1 MKIEN
6 ALDRLNHTLPL
17 KENQNMCAKQ
27 VRALHQQIL
36 LSFITQGRIL
46 TRSEMATYVDDLDD
60 AVNVLR
66 KNEMVIFS
74 GNNDPVGAY
83 PFTMEERENKISV
96 NGYQVYAMCAL
107 DALAVSPM
115 FEVKVKID
123 SRCKITATP
132 LHIEQSGTIIENLD
146 DVGEVCLG
154 IDWGAIESGIC
165 CADSLCLDMLF
176 LKDNKIAQ
184 QWLANNSERREIFT
198 LPQAVEFASRFFV
211 PLMEKDNLPKRQT
224 PLT

>member
-6 ALDRLNHTLPL
+6 ALDRLNHALPL
-17 KENQNMCAKQ
+17 KANQNMCAKQ

-36 LSFITQGRIL
+36 LSFITRGRIL
-46 TRSEMATYVDDLDD
+46 TKSQMATYVDDLDD

-66 KNEMVIFS
+66 KNDMVVFS
-74 GNNDPVGAY
+74 ENGEPIGAY

-115 FEVKVKID
+115 FEVKVQID
-123 SRCKITATP
+123 SRCRITDTP
-132 LHIEQSGTIIENLD
+132 LHLEQSGTIIENLD
-146 DVGEVCLG
+146 DVGEVCFG
-154 IDWGAIESGIC
+154 IDWGTMESGTC
-165 CADSLCLDMLF
+165 CADSLCLDMLL
-176 LKDNKIAQ
+176 LKDYEISQ
-184 QWLANNSERREIFT
+184 QWLANNPEEREIFT